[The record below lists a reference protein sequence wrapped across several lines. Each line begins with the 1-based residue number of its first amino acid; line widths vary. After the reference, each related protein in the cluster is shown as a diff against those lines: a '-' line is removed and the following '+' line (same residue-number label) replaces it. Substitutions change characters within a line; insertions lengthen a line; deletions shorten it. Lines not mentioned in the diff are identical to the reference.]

1 VTAAEIEARPQFA
14 YGVASGEVTRSSVR
28 LWTHWTGEGPLHLS
42 VHDGDHVVTETEIAE
57 EPDQEHVFRA
67 VVDGLD
73 PDVRYDYVF
82 SSEVSETAGSF
93 RTLPPDGVPVR
104 FAVLTCAKYNSGFFN
119 AYRDVAE
126 RDDLHFVMHVGDYIY
141 EAGNTPR
148 GNQTPGADIGR
159 PFQPPGECITHD
171 DYMTR
176 YAQYRS
182 DPDLQAAHARH
193 AFWQTLDD
201 HELADN
207 AWAGGAEDH
216 HEDEDGPWAD
226 RVRGALQ
233 AWEYWTPT
241 AVRPT
246 RGDAVGRSFTIG
258 ELAQVLI
265 LETRLHRDSPTLPPE
280 RRSELGAEQ
289 RDRIATALRDATTAW
304 TVVACP
310 SVITSLHRPGLPDDV
325 ADALRTLK
333 LMEPSGEDAPYHDL
347 WGGFSGER
355 DWLVEQMAGSPSKVV
370 VVSGDVHIGLD
381 SDLTIGDRV
390 AAREWTAP
398 SISSQNLDDKKGWR
412 RNVES
417 APVVAHLVEALPHVH
432 WTDLDSHGYTVV
444 TVDTDEAGCEW
455 YAVADILRS
464 TDEVEVV
471 HRATWA
477 G

>member
-1 VTAAEIEARPQFA
+1 MPDTEFA
-14 YGVASGEVTRSSVR
+14 YGVASGEVTRSSVN
-28 LWTHWTGEGPLHLS
+28 LWTHCTAPGPLHLS
-42 VHDGDHVVTETEIAE
+42 VRDGDHVVIDAEVAE
-57 EPDQEHVFRA
+57 EPDQPHVFRTT
-67 VVDGLD
+67 VDGLD

-82 SSEVSETAGSF
+82 SSEEDEAAGSF
-93 RTLPPDGVPVR
+93 RSLPPDGVPLR
-104 FAVLTCAKYNSGFFN
+104 FAVLTCAKYNSGYFN
-119 AYRDVAE
+119 AYRSVAE
-126 RDDLHFVMHVGDYIY
+126 RDDLHFVLNVGDYIY

-159 PFQPPGECITHD
+159 PFEPPGECLTLD

-176 YAQYRS
+176 YRQYRS
-182 DPDLQAAHARH
+182 DPDLLACHARH

-207 AWAGGAEDH
+207 AWAGGAEDR

-226 RVRGALQ
+226 RVRAALL

-241 AVRPT
+241 RLRPS
-246 RGDAVGRSFTIG
+246 RGDDVGRSFDVG
-258 ELAQVLI
+258 DLVQVLI
-265 LETRLHRDSPTLPPE
+265 LETRLHRDAPTAPGAT
-280 RRSELGAEQ
+280 RSELGAEQ
-289 RDRIATALRDATTAW
+289 RGRIEAALRDTTAEW
-304 TVVACP
+304 TLFACP

-355 DWLVEQMAGSPSKVV
+355 ERRMRQMAGSPSQVV

-381 SDLTIGDRV
+381 SDLLVDDRV
-390 AAREWTAP
+390 VAREWTTP
-398 SISSQNLDDKKGWR
+398 SITSQNLDDKKGWQ

-417 APVVAHLVEALPHVH
+417 APVVAHLVQALPHVH

-444 TVDTDEAGCEW
+444 EVRRGQATCEW
-455 YAVADILRS
+455 YAVETVLEE
-464 TDEVEVV
+464 TDRVEVV
-471 HRATWA
+471 HRASW
-477 G
+477 

>member
-1 VTAAEIEARPQFA
+1 VPHAPAFEL
-14 YGVASGEVTRSSVR
+14 GVASGEVTRSSVR
-28 LWTHWTGEGPLHLS
+28 LWTHCTEDGPLHLS
-42 VHDGDHVVTETEIAE
+42 VRDGDHVVTETEVSE
-57 EPDQEHVFRA
+57 EPEQPHVFRA

-82 SSEVSETAGSF
+82 SSERDEVAGSF
-93 RTLPPDGVPVR
+93 RTLPPDGVPLR
-104 FAVLTCAKYNSGFFN
+104 FAVMTCAKYNSGFFN
-119 AYRDVAE
+119 AYRAVAE

-159 PFQPPGECITHD
+159 PFQPPGECLTFE

-176 YAQYRS
+176 YRQYRS
-182 DPDLQAAHARH
+182 DPDLQACHARH

-226 RVRGALQ
+226 RVRGALR

-246 RGDAVGRSFTIG
+246 RGDDVGRSFTVG
-258 ELAQVLI
+258 HLAQVVI
-265 LETRLHRDSPTLPPE
+265 LETRLHRDGPTVPAGM
-280 RRSELGAEQ
+280 RSELGAAQ
-289 RDRIATALRDATTAW
+289 RDRVAAALRDAATHW
-304 TVVACP
+304 TVLACP
-310 SVITSLHRPGLPDDV
+310 SVVTSLHRPGLPTDV

-333 LMEPSGEDAPYHDL
+333 LMEPSGEDSPYHDL

-355 DWLVEQMAGSPSKVV
+355 DWLVGQLAESPSKVV
-370 VVSGDVHIGLD
+370 VVSGDVHVGLD
-381 SDLTIGDRV
+381 SDLVRDGRV

-398 SISSQNLDDKKGWR
+398 SISSQNLDDKLGWQ

-417 APVVAHLVEALPHVH
+417 APIVAHLVESLPHVH
-432 WTDLDSHGYTVV
+432 WADLDSHGFTVV
-444 TVDTDEAGCEW
+444 ELTSDDASCEW
-455 YAVADILRS
+455 YAVEAVLEP
-464 TDEVEVV
+464 TDRVELL

>member
-1 VTAAEIEARPQFA
+1 MTDTPAFA
-14 YGVASGEVTRSSVR
+14 HGVASGEVTRGSVR
-28 LWTHWTGEGPLHLS
+28 LWTHWTGAGPLHLS
-42 VHDGDHVVTETEIAE
+42 VRDGDHVVTETEVSE
-57 EPDQEHVFRA
+57 EPDQPHVFRA

-82 SSEVSETAGSF
+82 SSEVSEVAGSF
-93 RTLPPDGVPVR
+93 RTLPPDGVPLR
-104 FAVLTCAKYNSGFFN
+104 FAVLTCAKYNSGWFN
-119 AYRDVAE
+119 AYRAVAE

-141 EAGNTPR
+141 EAGDTPR

-159 PFQPPGECITHD
+159 PFRPPGECLTFD

-182 DPDLQAAHARH
+182 DPDLLACHARH

-216 HEDEDGPWAD
+216 HEDEDGPWAE
-226 RVRGALQ
+226 RVQAALR

-241 AVRPT
+241 ALRPT
-246 RGDAVGRSFTIG
+246 RGDAIGRTLTIG
-258 ELAQVLI
+258 SLAQVVI
-265 LETRLHRDSPTLPPE
+265 LETRLHRDGPTVPAGE
-280 RRSELGAEQ
+280 RSELGTEQ
-289 RDRIATALRDATTAW
+289 RERVAAALRDPAVAW
-304 TVVACP
+304 TVLACP
-310 SVITSLHRPGLPDDV
+310 SVLTSLHRPGLPADV

-355 DWLVEQMAGSPSKVV
+355 DWLVAQMAASPSKVV

-381 SDLTIGDRV
+381 SDLVADGTV

-398 SISSQNLDDKKGWR
+398 SISSQNLDDKRGWQ

-432 WTDLDSHGYTVV
+432 WTDLDSHGFTVV
-444 TVDTDEAGCEW
+444 EVSTDEASCEW
-455 YAVADILRS
+455 YAVAALLER
-464 TDEVEVV
+464 TDEVELL
-471 HRATWA
+471 HRASWA
-477 G
+477 GR

>member
-1 VTAAEIEARPQFA
+1 V
-14 YGVASGEVTRSSVR
+14 
-28 LWTHWTGEGPLHLS
+28 
-42 VHDGDHVVTETEIAE
+42 
-57 EPDQEHVFRA
+57 
-67 VVDGLD
+67 
-73 PDVRYDYVF
+73 
-82 SSEVSETAGSF
+82 
-93 RTLPPDGVPVR
+93 
-104 FAVLTCAKYNSGFFN
+104 
-119 AYRDVAE
+119 
-126 RDDLHFVMHVGDYIY
+126 
-141 EAGNTPR
+141 PR
-148 GNQTPGADIGR
+148 GKQTPGADIGR
-159 PFQPPGECITHD
+159 PFQPPGECLTHG
-171 DYMTR
+171 DYMAR
-176 YAQYRS
+176 YGQYRS
-182 DPDLQAAHARH
+182 DPDLQACHARH

-207 AWAGGAEDH
+207 AWTGGAEDH

-226 RVRGALQ
+226 RVQGALQ

-241 AVRPT
+241 ALRPT
-246 RGDAVGRSFTIG
+246 RGDAVGRSFTIND
-258 ELAQVLI
+258 LAQVVI
-265 LETRLHRDSPTLPPE
+265 LETRLHRDGPTVPADQ
-280 RRSELGAEQ
+280 RSELGAEQ
-289 RDRIATALRDATTAW
+289 RERVALALKDATTAW

-310 SVITSLHRPGLPDDV
+310 SVVTSLHRSGLPDDV

-355 DWLVEQMAGSPSKVV
+355 DWLVQQMADSPSKVV

-381 SDLTIGDRV
+381 SDLVVGERV

-398 SISSQNLDDKKGWR
+398 SISSQNLDDKLGWR

-444 TVDTDEAGCEW
+444 EVTPDEATCEW
-455 YAVADILRS
+455 YAVAAILEP

-471 HRATWA
+471 HRATWT